1 MNRHKIH
8 FYFHAAATA
17 QSQVMKM
24 IDVHLHAAYR
34 MTGSKRGREKQ
45 RKTGRMAAITL
56 LNMCV
61 CVCVWGV
68 YRPSANRHKVKC
80 REQLKAKWVNQV
92 KVNCGTGNVKV
103 PPIVSRCSEPP
114 KPPTDLKGPF
124 QLSFSVAQSSHN
136 ATKEHMLHTLPK
148 TPYHTCTFLRP
159 QNVSLLLSVSRLF
172 LSFFVFFSC

>member
-56 LNMCV
+56 LNVCV
-61 CVCVWGV
+61 CVCVGCLPAIGE
-68 YRPSANRHKVKC
+68 PS
-80 REQLKAKWVNQV
+80 Q
-92 KVNCGTGNVKV
+92 
-103 PPIVSRCSEPP
+103 SEMQRAI
-114 KPPTDLKGPF
+114 KSEMG
-124 QLSFSVAQSSHN
+124 
-136 ATKEHMLHTLPK
+136 
-148 TPYHTCTFLRP
+148 
-159 QNVSLLLSVSRLF
+159 
-172 LSFFVFFSC
+172 